1 MILLESRS
9 LSLLSSRTYTVFSKP
24 EKAFKRPRRIP
35 EHLPPGNVINN
46 RLNFIYQIKRSK
58 TLYGR
63 YNLKHCPVSK
73 ASLVLKLKFL
83 LFRVIKVLQFGSLFV
98 TLRCNPYQVS
108 KETNTEDN
116 SSMHAWRAPWEV
128 SLTSW
133 SFNLMPRFSTTK
145 FSKDLRIDNKNLL
158 SRGIINNEWRIT
170 RGLWAFLIST
180 DRAAK
185 PSLHF
190 LYKLHYS

>member
-1 MILLESRS
+1 MDTRVHLSEAEKLRFGWHDGCQATVCALEMILLESRS
-9 LSLLSSRTYTVFSKP
+9 LYLLSSRTYTVFSKP

-46 RLNFIYQIKRSK
+46 RLKFVYQIKRSK

-63 YNLKHCPVSK
+63 YHLKHCPVSK

-116 SSMHAWRAPWEV
+116 STVKPV
-128 SLTSW
+128 
-133 SFNLMPRFSTTK
+133 
-145 FSKDLRIDNKNLL
+145 L
-158 SRGIINNEWRIT
+158 S
-170 RGLWAFLIST
+170 
-180 DRAAK
+180 
-185 PSLHF
+185 
-190 LYKLHYS
+190 